1 MCDKAVAQQGLVGGG
16 GGGGGEPCGTDEEH
30 GRNQV
35 ARGID

>member
-1 MCDKAVAQQGLVGGG
+1 MTKLLHSRDWSGG

-35 ARGID
+35 ACGID

>member
-1 MCDKAVAQQGLVGGG
+1 MTKLLHSRDWL

-35 ARGID
+35 ACGMD